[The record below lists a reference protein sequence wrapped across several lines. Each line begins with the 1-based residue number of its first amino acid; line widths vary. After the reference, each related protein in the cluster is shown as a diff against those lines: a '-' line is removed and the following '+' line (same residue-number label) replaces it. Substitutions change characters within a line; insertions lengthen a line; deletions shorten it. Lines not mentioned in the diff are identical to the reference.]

1 VSARAARLGIALAVV
16 LAAVSA
22 CGRKGPPQPPLRPI
36 PGHVTDLAA
45 TRVDDRIT
53 LTFTIPR
60 ANRDG
65 TTPSAVQHVEIY
77 VLETPASAPAPAP
90 ADVLKGDRLLTSI
103 DVRPADA
110 LRAPGDPP
118 ERRPG
123 PGEAAQFIDVLSG
136 RPIGVADAPT
146 RHYVAIGVTGNRRGA
161 PSLVVSVPLSKA
173 PLDVARGW
181 PLDVARGWPF
191 DVARGEPF
199 DVARGSLLAR
209 KQPRMTD

>member
-1 VSARAARLGIALAVV
+1 MSGRLARLGITGAVV

-22 CGRKGPPQPPLRPI
+22 CGRKGPPLPPLRPV

-45 TRVDDRIT
+45 TRVDDRVT

-65 TTPSAVQHVEIY
+65 STPSAVQHVEIY
-77 VLETPASAPAPAP
+77 VVETAASAPVPTPEKVIEA
-90 ADVLKGDRLLTSI
+90 DRLLTSV

-110 LRAPGDPP
+110 VRAPGDPP
-118 ERRPG
+118 DPRPG
-123 PGEAAQFIDVLSG
+123 PGEQARFVDVLSG

-161 PSLVVSVPLSKA
+161 PSLVTSVPLSKT
-173 PLDVARGW
+173 PDVLRAGNR
-181 PLDVARGWPF
+181 
-191 DVARGEPF
+191 E
-199 DVARGSLLAR
+199 
-209 KQPRMTD
+209 